1 MVKSALVYGTT
12 LLIVVLLVFYSPWTS
27 AQSNTPADGSVSLV
41 PTTRS
46 GFQANQPNIINLDVT
61 FNHAN
66 DIKGRPALSTLPD
79 QTDTNFHSNRITI
92 NAAVFY
98 KSSQASIGRYTPY
111 TSTDCHNPS
120 DCDIVEP
127 TIYSLTNNF
136 HTITTP
142 GGTAPTLITEEKQ
155 FEVNSVTTGGQDVCN
170 NAIQGGLTDATAIQS
185 RVNEYIGAGFDKCF
199 HVTFSYV
206 ANPTNQDDQVLTISE
221 DTTNVGILGL
231 RYFDTTTID
240 LKTIGFIRTGNEN
253 LFAAHSS
260 YKDANIRF
268 ERRDESFNS
277 IKIDLLPR
285 NENSYFKRAIATD
298 AVTTATT
305 WKYKVFDTDTCGTTV
320 PADAT
325 TIDTEGDEVKL
336 GIDNLNKYICFY
348 STSGANTYVASKQIT
363 QIVAAPTFNAGELQP
378 IDGQTTRTF
387 TTNTNEIALQWD
399 LNGDI
404 NGQPLGSGTA
414 NSIIVEH
421 VVLYNNTD
429 MSSVKYRL
437 PGETDATNDI
447 TLGTATNDGASTD
460 LTHNFGLSALDIDS
474 QSITHGLVG
483 GDACAEALNSES
495 AYWLTNL
502 GSTSTAPNACIIITN
517 SRATLDLTGQS
528 EYTIEDTSDTRVISF
543 GSLFFNR
550 SSATL
555 SSYDVRLVTK
565 VDIGNATRDVN
576 ENDVK
581 VNRKLYPAAP
591 TTPTPTTSAV
601 TLEGKNPPPSTADF
615 AAIANLDQTVLA
627 QYRILKATDDQADGT
642 STFKYTTSDN
652 ACTTITSTEFDS
664 LANATNYT
672 EGEDLNAT
680 ENNKYYC
687 IYSKTT
693 STGTVSFA
701 EHQLQNVLQFTLDFN
716 GDSNTNGQDE
726 LFYYLQGITGL
737 PNAVLISRFFGTSTD
752 STTDLQ
758 TAKNKITNL
767 QGSSVVASSID
778 FNGDS
783 NTNGQDELFYYLQ
796 GITGLPNA
804 VLISRFFGTS
814 TDSTTDLQTA
824 KNKITNLRSV
834 ANNPPPVVTSP

>member
-185 RVNEYIGAGFDKCF
+185 RVNEYVGAGFDKCF

-221 DTTNVGILGL
+221 DTTNVGILGV

-253 LFAAHSS
+253 LFAANSG

-268 ERRDESFNS
+268 ERRDESFSS
-277 IKIDLLPR
+277 IKLDLLPR
-285 NENSYFKRAIATD
+285 NENAYFKRAVGTD
-298 AVTTATT
+298 AVTSATT
-305 WKYKVFDTDTCGTTV
+305 WKYKVFDTDACGATV

-325 TIDTEGDEVKL
+325 DYTEGNEIRL

-348 STSGANTYVASKQIT
+348 STSGANTYIASKQIT
-363 QIVAAPTFNAGELQP
+363 QIVATPTFNAGELQAT
-378 IDGQTTRTF
+378 DSQTTRTF
-387 TTNTNEIALQWD
+387 ATDTNEIALQWD

-404 NGQPLGSGTA
+404 NGRPLGSGTT
-414 NSIIVEH
+414 NS
-421 VVLYNNTD
+421 VVAEKVILYNT
-429 MSSVKYRL
+429 SGIASIKYRL

-447 TLGTATNDGASTD
+447 TLVTATNDGAQTD
-460 LTHNFGLSALDIDS
+460 LTHNFTLPDGTS
-474 QSITHGLVG
+474 QNEKNITHGLVRTTADG
-483 GDACAEALNSES
+483 GSACVDAVGDTQAT
-495 AYWLTNL
+495 WVGT
-502 GSTSTAPNACIIITN
+502 GSTTTPEFNACVIIRNTRI
-517 SRATLDLTGQS
+517 SLTGDS
-528 EYTIEDTSDTRVISF
+528 AYTIEDTSDTRVIPI
-543 GSLFFNR
+543 GSLFFTR
-550 SSATL
+550 DTTGTPIT
-555 SSYDVRLVTK
+555 SYKVNLVTK
-565 VDIGNATRDVN
+565 VDIGNVN
-576 ENDVK
+576 TLDING
-581 VNRKLYPAAP
+581 NRVHRKITAQQA
-591 TTPTPTTSAV
+591 PTPTTSPVV
-601 TLEGKNPPPSTADF
+601 TLDGKNPPPSTADF

-652 ACTTITSTEFDS
+652 ACTTVTSTEFDS

-716 GDSNTNGQDE
+716 NQNSIDDSDA
-726 LFYYLQGITGL
+726 LFYYLNQIGTEGTTIKRVVFSDSDSAFLSASNRLNTLIGFNGIDTYL
-737 PNAVLISRFFGTSTD
+737 
-752 STTDLQ
+752 
-758 TAKNKITNL
+758 
-767 QGSSVVASSID
+767 D
-778 FNGDS
+778 FNGQNGLDDS
-783 NTNGQDELFYYLQ
+783 DALFYYLNQ
-796 GITGLPNA
+796 IGTEGTTIKRVVFSDSDSAFLSASNKLNA
-804 VLISRFFGTS
+804 FKSI
-814 TDSTTDLQTA
+814 
-824 KNKITNLRSV
+824 
-834 ANNPPPVVTSP
+834 ANNPPPVVASP